1 MPVPIFVPNVPQ
13 NPPSSVVINS
23 NERLWT
29 SRLKAMSVLTRLTHA
44 CRWRIP
50 EITPV
55 FYDRVEDFAVKHIA
69 YTHADT
75 AQMLGHVIAHEIGHL
90 LLNVQTHSASGIMR
104 GRWDLWDVQNAIYG
118 HLLFTRQQAETI
130 RGEVG
135 RQFGK

>member
-1 MPVPIFVPNVPQ
+1 
-13 NPPSSVVINS
+13 
-23 NERLWT
+23 
-29 SRLKAMSVLTRLTHA
+29 
-44 CRWRIP
+44 
-50 EITPV
+50 V

-69 YTHADT
+69 DTHADT

-104 GRWDLWDVQNAIYG
+104 GRSDLWDVQNATYG

-135 RQFGK
+135 RRFGK